1 MCLFPTCRP
10 LLTYTEHKCLGSS
23 ACFCLWYGFLRV
35 SVYDMEIHIYTDSG
49 YVCIDMDLCVCLFMI
64 WKPPYHKQK
73 HDFSP
78 MNIDPFSF
86 FFIYWVLSTYTC
98 LFSCRVLSV
107 YIRLFSYIYPSLFI
121 YISVS
126 FPIHKSLLLYFSFS
140 CTYVLFH
147 VYRSLFIYTE
157 GVGLDPVHRS
167 LFICIGLFIY
177 IYKSL
182 SIHIGLLSYIHRS
195 LFIYT

>member
-107 YIRLFSYIYPSLFI
+107 YIRLFSYIYPSLFL
-121 YISVS
+121 YISLFYCIS
-126 FPIHKSLLLYFSFS
+126 
-140 CTYVLFH
+140 LFH
-147 VYRSLFIYTE
+147 VRMSFSMY
-157 GVGLDPVHRS
+157 
-167 LFICIGLFIY
+167 IGLF
-177 IYKSL
+177 
-182 SIHIGLLSYIHRS
+182 SYILKALVWILYID
-195 LFIYT
+195 LFSYV